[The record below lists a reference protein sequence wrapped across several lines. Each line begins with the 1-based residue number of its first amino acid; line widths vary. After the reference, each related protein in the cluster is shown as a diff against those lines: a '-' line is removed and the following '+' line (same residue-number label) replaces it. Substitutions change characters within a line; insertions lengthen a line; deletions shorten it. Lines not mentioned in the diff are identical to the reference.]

1 MVEGFRL
8 HRYSDA
14 NLLGPICFCRGKAPP
29 TWQTERLYTTFD
41 ISAGKAVAESLT
53 LSLTAL
59 NLTNRRFLLDNGAT
73 FGGTH
78 YAESRQIYLQIRY
91 RFRM

>member
-41 ISAGKAVAESLT
+41 ISAESLT

-59 NLTNRRFLLDNGAT
+59 NLTNRRFLLDNSAT
-73 FGGTH
+73 FGGRH

>member
-1 MVEGFRL
+1 
-8 HRYSDA
+8 
-14 NLLGPICFCRGKAPP
+14 
-29 TWQTERLYTTFD
+29 
-41 ISAGKAVAESLT
+41 VAESLT